1 MTDINKIV
9 KEGFYLNNQKRRLSG
24 LAALSLKI
32 ALKSYFLTYQ
42 SMKYS
47 LHIFDYEDVSEEVI
61 NESHSEEYCEHS
73 SEAIIHFQHFFE
85 LVCKEILRSEN
96 PLLAVDAS
104 NKHEIFDKLLKGE
117 MVTERDQEGLKS
129 IEFSITIERLCELIK
144 KRHMGLGKLDF
155 FIDSKNLLKEL
166 NVLRNRLLH
175 RGVYILKY
183 PAFDNLVGKF
193 LLPLVKEILKLPQY
207 KDLTDLWKY
216 KSLSCGIDPIDEI
229 VSDFNTNEYDI
240 TKIAF
245 LKELGRSAY
254 NNQIIQDNKGILKFL
269 NDEKIKKYEKI
280 AKMQSKEPNVSH
292 ITKCPVCGL
301 NTLIV
306 YDEIETDDYNE
317 ETGTYSKAWRYTWQ
331 VECTSCTFEI
341 NHHLKNPSE
350 YGWDIP
356 DYWYGEEL

>member
-1 MTDINKIV
+1 MSDINEIV
-9 KEGFYLNNQKRRLSG
+9 KKGFYLNNERQRLSS

-32 ALKSYFLTYQ
+32 ALKSYFSTYQ
-42 SMKYS
+42 SMKYF
-47 LHIFDYEDVSEEVI
+47 LHIFDSEGVSEEVI
-61 NESHSEEYCEHS
+61 NESHSEEYCEQS
-73 SEAIIHFQHFFE
+73 SETIIHFHHFFE

-117 MVTERDQEGLKS
+117 RVTEKDKEGLKS

-144 KRHMGLGKLDF
+144 KRNMGSGSLDF
-155 FIDSKNLLKEL
+155 FIPSKNLLKEL
-166 NVLRNRLLH
+166 NILRNRLLH
-175 RGVYILKY
+175 RGVYILSY

-193 LLPLVKEILKLPQY
+193 LLPLVKNILNLPQY

-229 VSDFNTNEYDI
+229 VSDFNTDKYDI

-254 NNQIIQDNKGILKFL
+254 NNQIIQANKGILKFFS
-269 NDEKIKKYEKI
+269 DEKIKRFEKMARTQI
-280 AKMQSKEPNVSH
+280 DEPNISH

-306 YDEIETDDYNE
+306 YDDIETDDYDE
-317 ETGTYSKAWRYTWQ
+317 ETGTYAKAWRYTWQ
-331 VECTSCTFEI
+331 VECIKLYF
-341 NHHLKNPSE
+341 
-350 YGWDIP
+350 
-356 DYWYGEEL
+356 